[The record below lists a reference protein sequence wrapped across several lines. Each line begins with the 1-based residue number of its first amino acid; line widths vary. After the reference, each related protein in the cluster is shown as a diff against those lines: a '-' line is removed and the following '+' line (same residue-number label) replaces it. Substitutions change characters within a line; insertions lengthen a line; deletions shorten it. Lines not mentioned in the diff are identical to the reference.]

1 MVIKAISLKQL
12 CNQNRNDNNHLVK
25 FIYDLLKKGLCY
37 QSKSYLQIL
46 MNCLFDVNLIK
57 DDLKKN
63 THKNLY
69 KQRLNV
75 KKKYKI
81 SF

>member
-12 CNQNRNDNNHLVK
+12 CNQNRNENNHLVK
-25 FIYDLLKKGLCY
+25 FIYELLKKGLSY